1 LVVLSRHGK
10 REFKTLRIS
19 GTIGTLFG
27 LALFAALPA
36 KASTIDYAFKFT
48 GAFSGNG
55 DILVN
60 STKDSLGGYDILGI
74 SGAISGPTSG
84 TITNLDTAPGTPN
97 ATGLFTDPVTGK
109 QWSYNDVFFTGGVPF
124 DNNGVLFNFGN
135 HYVGNIYSIGTQLF
149 LSVSQ
154 PSAFF
159 SPGAEIQLTV
169 AQTPLPAS
177 LPMFLTALGGLW
189 LVMRRRNKKASGSG
203 IELGQMAAT

>member
-1 LVVLSRHGK
+1 MLSRQGK

-19 GTIGTLFG
+19 RTIGTLLG
-27 LALFAALPA
+27 LVLFATFPA
-36 KASTIDYAFKFT
+36 KASTLDYAFNFT
-48 GAFSGNG
+48 GTFSGNG

-74 SGAISGPTSG
+74 SGSISGPTSG
-84 TITNLDTAPGTPN
+84 TITNLVNTSTTPN
-97 ATGLFTDPVTGK
+97 ATGLFTDPLTGN
-109 QWSYNDVFFTGGVPF
+109 QWIYNDVFFAGGVPF

-135 HYVGNIYSIGTQLF
+135 KYVGNIYSIGTQLF

-159 SPGAEIQLTV
+159 SPGAAIQMSV

-189 LVMRRRNKKASGSG
+189 LVMRRRNKKVSDAG
-203 IELGQMAAT
+203 IGHDQLVAV

>member
-1 LVVLSRHGK
+1 MLSRHGK
-10 REFKTLRIS
+10 WELKTLRIS
-19 GTIGTLFG
+19 GTIGTLLG
-27 LALFAALPA
+27 LVLFATLPA

-48 GAFSGNG
+48 GTFSGNG
-55 DILVN
+55 DIIVN

-74 SGAISGPTSG
+74 SGSISGPTGG

-135 HYVGNIYSIGTQLF
+135 QYVGNIYSIGTQLF

-159 SPGAEIQLTV
+159 SPGAEIRMSV

-189 LVMRRRNKKASGSG
+189 LVMRRRNKKVSDTG
-203 IELGQMAAT
+203 LGPDRLVAA

>member
-1 LVVLSRHGK
+1 MLSRQGK

-19 GTIGTLFG
+19 GTIGTLLG
-27 LALFAALPA
+27 LVLFATFPA
-36 KASTIDYAFKFT
+36 KASTIDYAFNFT
-48 GAFSGNG
+48 GTFSGNG

-74 SGAISGPTSG
+74 SGSISGPTSG
-84 TITNLDTAPGTPN
+84 TITNLVNTSTTPN
-97 ATGLFTDPVTGK
+97 ATGLFTDPVTSK
-109 QWSYNDVFFTGGVPF
+109 QWIYNDVFFAGGVPF

-135 HYVGNIYSIGTQLF
+135 KYVGNIYSIGTQLF

-159 SPGAEIQLTV
+159 SPGAAIQMSV

-189 LVMRRRNKKASGSG
+189 LVMRRRNKKVSDTG
-203 IELGQMAAT
+203 IGPDRLVAV